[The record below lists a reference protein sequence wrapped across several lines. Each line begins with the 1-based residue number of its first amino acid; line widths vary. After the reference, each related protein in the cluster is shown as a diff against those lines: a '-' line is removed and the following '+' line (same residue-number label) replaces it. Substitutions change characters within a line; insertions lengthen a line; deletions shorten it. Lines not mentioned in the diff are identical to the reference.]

1 MTQSDDSI
9 PITFRLIRKADV
21 SGTSGTGHVADGVQ
35 FPDGTCVLRWRTAK
49 SSTAVYAS
57 HADVMAIHGHDG
69 ATVCEWA
76 SFRRPECC
84 AATKRAST
92 DDFVRFLIKQG
103 LGPFGKLTGRSFAE
117 MVAGCILATEP
128 TSVTV
133 EEVAALDEA
142 GGPTLAREHDIAA
155 RLNGPSPAEVAA
167 LLRDIGHGYCGSC
180 DRRVCPSCS
189 ADLDVVTIE
198 RPDGKCF
205 ADCKLAAMIKQCEGA

>member
-1 MTQSDDSI
+1 MNDDSI
-9 PITFRLIRKADV
+9 PFTFRLIRKADV

-49 SSTAVYAS
+49 ASTAVYAS

-69 ATVCEWA
+69 ATVCEWT

-84 AATKRAST
+84 AATKRAAT

-117 MVAGCILATEP
+117 MITGCILATEL

-142 GGPTLAREHDIAA
+142 GGPTLARAHDIAA
-155 RLNGPSPAEVAA
+155 RLNGPSPADVAA
-167 LLRDIGHGYCGSC
+167 FLRSVEWSSLEGATEGSYGHN
-180 DRRVCPSCS
+180 RCPSCQGFEPDHEPELQTGGDDQAMWGSMS
-189 ADLDVVTIE
+189 A
-198 RPDGKCF
+198 K
-205 ADCKLAAMIKQCEGA
+205 